1 MKLQYL
7 SEFVMLAHTLNF
19 SIAAK
24 RLHISQPVLS
34 THIKTMETELGFEL
48 FVRNR
53 RSVAL
58 SEIGKEIL
66 PEMVEVVERYHD
78 ALDTAQKFLDAQS
91 SKLTIGY
98 LYNAFRDLLPSLSRE
113 FSNEH
118 PGIDFRMHSFGYQ
131 GITNAMYQ
139 DAIDVAFTID
149 VDESLNDLCHIVKL
163 KEDPICCVVRSD
175 DPLAKYKTLSIN
187 DLRGESFILPHPDD
201 SANLAFFYD
210 ELFQK
215 SGFTPHISMQYR
227 EIDTRYLAI
236 ESGEGVALVGRHF
249 QQFMGDDVVFIP
261 FAESFWKYDLCAMW
275 KKSNPNKSIPA
286 LMELV
291 TEAFG
296 LEA

>member
-175 DPLAKYKTLSIN
+175 D
-187 DLRGESFILPHPDD
+187 